1 MSVTTVERPAEVIRP
16 IRVFNGSVGAVR
28 QLTPHFLRITVVGP
42 ELDHFG
48 TNADGHTLDLRIKVM
63 IPAPGHPLP
72 DFGAVE
78 GALDEGWYQTWLA
91 MDPDT
96 RGYMRTYTVRQLRP
110 GRPAMEGCDAVSA
123 EVDLDFVMHLD
134 GGSGPAALWA
144 SCAQL
149 GDPMVLI
156 GPDARSGDCL
166 GIEFDPGAA
175 NRVLLVGDE
184 TAVPAIAGILET
196 LPAHVS
202 GHAVLE
208 VPSAEDFL
216 DLPTDSKVEVRWMAR
231 SGASTGVSA
240 AHGELMSADV
250 RRLIA
255 PSACSRGE
263 EPDDV
268 DVDDVIL
275 WETPLLEPG
284 EGFYAWIAG
293 EAAAVRG
300 LRRYLVRDV
309 GVDRNAVAFMGYWR
323 LGKAQ
328 PS

>member
-1 MSVTTVERPAEVIRP
+1 MSAVTVERPAEVIRP
-16 IRVFNGSVGAVR
+16 IRVFNGTVGAVR
-28 QLTPHFLRITVVGP
+28 QLTPHFRRITVTGP
-42 ELDHFG
+42 ELEHFG

-63 IPAPGHPLP
+63 IPVPGHPMP
-72 DFGAVE
+72 DFGAAE
-78 GALDEGWYQTWLA
+78 GVLDEGWYQTWLA
-91 MDPDT
+91 MDPGT
-96 RGYMRTYTVRQLRP
+96 RGYMRTYTVRALRP
-110 GRPAMEGCDAVSA
+110 AIPASEGRAAVPA

-144 SCAQL
+144 SRAQV

-166 GIEFDPGAA
+166 GIEFELGAA

-184 TAVPAIAGILET
+184 TALPAIAGILET
-196 LPAHVS
+196 LPAHVT

-208 VPSAEDFL
+208 VPSAEDFQ
-216 DLPTDSKVEVRWMAR
+216 DLPTPSRVEVRWLAR
-231 SGASTGVSA
+231 TGGSAGAA
-240 AHGELMSADV
+240 PHGELMSADV
-250 RRLIA
+250 RRIIA

-268 DVDDVIL
+268 DIDADIL
-275 WETPLLEPG
+275 WETPLMEPG

-293 EAAAVRG
+293 EAAAVRE

-328 PS
+328 AG

>member
-1 MSVTTVERPAEVIRP
+1 MSVTTIERPAEVIKP
-16 IRVFNGSVGAVR
+16 IRVFNAAVGAVR
-28 QLTPHFLRITVVGP
+28 QLTPHFRRITVVGP
-42 ELDHFG
+42 ELDLFG

-63 IPAPGHPLP
+63 IPVPGHPLP

-78 GALDEGWYQTWLA
+78 GALDDGWYPAWLA

-96 RGYMRTYTVRQLRP
+96 RGYMRTYTVREFRP
-110 GRPAMEGCDAVSA
+110 GVPAAGGRDAISA
-123 EVDLDFVMHLD
+123 ELDLDFVLHLD

-144 SCAQL
+144 SEAQV

-175 NRVLLVGDE
+175 DRLLLVGDE
-184 TAVPAIAGILET
+184 TAVPAIAGILAT
-196 LPAHVS
+196 LPAHVT

-208 VPSAEDFL
+208 VPSAADFL
-216 DLPTDSKVEVRWMAR
+216 DLPTESNVEVRWLAR
-231 SGASTGVSA
+231 SGVSA
-240 AHGELMSADV
+240 GGTAVHGELMSGEV
-250 RRLIA
+250 RRIIA

-275 WETPLLEPG
+275 WETPFMEPG

-293 EAAAVRG
+293 EAAAVRE